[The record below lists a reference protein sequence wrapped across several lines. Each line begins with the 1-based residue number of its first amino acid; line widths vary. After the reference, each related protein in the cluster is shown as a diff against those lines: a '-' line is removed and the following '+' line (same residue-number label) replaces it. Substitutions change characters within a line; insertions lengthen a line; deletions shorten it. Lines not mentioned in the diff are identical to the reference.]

1 MSTTRISTRETA
13 VSYPGYVVYSIYG
26 YSYVLS
32 FIHVGGIH
40 KHFVVNLQLLYRHSY
55 TTTYSLVP
63 IFPLPIGL
71 FICSNYGVWYVLDKI

>member
-1 MSTTRISTRETA
+1 MALVSFNNIILHCIDNRKLKKIS
-13 VSYPGYVVYSIYG
+13 YC

-40 KHFVVNLQLLYRHSY
+40 KHFVVNLQLLYCHSY

-63 IFPLPIGL
+63 IFPLPRI
-71 FICSNYGVWYVLDKI
+71 IHM